1 MLEPARRLSCA
12 MAALA
17 ASICVT
23 ATPTIAQD
31 EYPTQGYAPGTY
43 SPGTYSG
50 NYSPSTDLRVP
61 ASEPRY
67 AAIVMDAASGEI
79 LYQQRADSPR
89 YPASVTKIM
98 TLYLAFDAL
107 STGRLRETDLITVS
121 PLAASQP
128 PTKLGLHPGD
138 TITVEDAMHAMAVH
152 SANDMAV
159 ALAEKIGGSESRFA
173 AMMTM
178 KAQELGMAHS
188 HFVNP
193 NGLPDS
199 RHISSAH
206 DIAILC
212 RAVLRDYPQYYHY
225 FGDEQFSYRGA
236 TFNNTNHLLGH
247 MPGMDGFKTGFTT
260 AAGFNLAASA
270 VRDGHRL
277 IVVVMGGTSGAARN
291 ANVEDLLLTGFDVE
305 ERRSH
310 GENLILTQNM
320 FEQSPIGGS
329 VTMPQA
335 ERGDGDD
342 GDDDAIDIV
351 LTAAAHGTPV
361 SFVPAGVTQLAASRP
376 SLTPVVPRAGLLRPS
391 TGQPAAQAAEPR
403 NWAVQVG
410 EFGSGRLATRQVDYI
425 ADVFGSMF
433 DDREGQVNH
442 VGARYVAIFT
452 GFTQTEAT
460 QACATVQAKSQPCVA
475 EPR

>member
-1 MLEPARRLSCA
+1 MHEPARRLSCA

-31 EYPTQGYAPGTY
+31 EYASPGYSSGVYTPGTY
-43 SPGTYSG
+43 SPA
-50 NYSPSTDLRVP
+50 TDLRVP
-61 ASEPRY
+61 AYEPRY
-67 AAIVMDAASGEI
+67 AAIVMDATSGEI

-98 TLYLAFDAL
+98 TLYLAFEAL
-107 STGRLRETDLITVS
+107 STGRLHETDLITVS

-128 PTKLGLHPGD
+128 PTKLGLHVGD
-138 TITVEDAMHAMAVH
+138 TIAVEDAMHAMAVH

-225 FGDEQFSYRGA
+225 FGDEQFTYRGA

-247 MPGMDGFKTGFTT
+247 MPGMDGFKTGFTS

-277 IVVVMGGTSGAARN
+277 IVVVMGGSSGAARN

-320 FEQSPIGGS
+320 FEQSPMGGT

-335 ERGDGDD
+335 GRDDGEGEDGDG
-342 GDDDAIDIV
+342 DAIDIV

-376 SLTPVVPRAGLLRPS
+376 SLAPEVPRAGLLRPF
-391 TGQPAAQAAEPR
+391 TGQPAAQAADPR
-403 NWAVQVG
+403 NWSVEVG
-410 EFGSGRLATRQVDYI
+410 QFDSGRLATRQVDYI
-425 ADVFGSMF
+425 ADTFRSMF

-442 VGARYVAIFT
+442 VGARYSAIFT
-452 GFTQTEAT
+452 GFTQSDAM
-460 QACATVQAKSQPCVA
+460 QACAAVQAKNQPCVA

>member
-1 MLEPARRLSCA
+1 MSEPARRLSYV
-12 MAALA
+12 MAAVA
-17 ASICVT
+17 AAICVC
-23 ATPTIAQD
+23 ATPTLAQD
-31 EYPTQGYAPGTY
+31 EYPAAGYAPAIYSPSTY
-43 SPGTYSG
+43 SPG
-50 NYSPSTDLRVP
+50 TDLRVP
-61 ASEPRY
+61 ADEPRY

-79 LYQQRADSPR
+79 LYQKRADSPR
-89 YPASVTKIM
+89 YPASVTKVM
-98 TLYLAFDAL
+98 TLYLAFEAL
-107 STGRLRETDLITVS
+107 TTGHLHESDLITVS

-128 PTKLGLHPGD
+128 PTKLGLRPGD

-159 ALAEKIGGSESRFA
+159 ALAERIGGSESRFA

-178 KAQELGMAHS
+178 KAQELGMTRS

-225 FGDEQFSYRGA
+225 FGDESFTYRGR
-236 TFNNTNHLLGH
+236 TMNNTNHLLGA

-277 IVVVMGGTSGAARN
+277 IVVVMGGSSGAARN

-305 ERRSH
+305 ERRAH

-320 FEQSPIGGS
+320 FEQSPMGAAA
-329 VTMPQA
+329 MAPQG
-335 ERGDGDD
+335 EPGDGDED
-342 GDDDAIDIV
+342 EDAIDIV
-351 LTAAAHGTPV
+351 LTAAEHGTPV

-376 SLTPVVPRAGLLRPS
+376 SLTQEVPHAGLLRPNQ
-391 TGQPAAQAAEPR
+391 TAVTAQGVEPR
-403 NWAVQVG
+403 NWSVQVG
-410 EFGSGRLATRQVDYI
+410 DFASGLLATRQVDYI
-425 ADVFGSMF
+425 ADAFRSLF
-433 DDREGQVNH
+433 DDREGQVDH
-442 VGARYVAIFT
+442 VGRSYRAVFT
-452 GFTQTEAT
+452 GFTAGEAQ
-460 QACATVQAKSQPCVA
+460 QACAAVIAKNQPCVA
-475 EPR
+475 TAR